1 MILHYKDYEGSVA
14 YDCED
19 GVYHGKVT
27 NIKDLVTFAGDNWEG
42 FVYNFM
48 CSVDEYEDWIQ

>member
-1 MILHYKDYEGSVA
+1 MILHYKDYEGSVE

-19 GVYHGKVT
+19 GVFYGKVT
-27 NIKDLVTFAGDNWEG
+27 NINDLVTFVGVNWEG